1 MASYPDTNSRS
12 AALYARAKAR
22 IPAGGSRALTFVAP
36 YPVYAE
42 RASGCIV
49 TDVDGTERL
58 DFIANYTVQIH
69 GHGHPAIVAAI
80 QAQAERGICFT
91 LPTEL
96 EVELAELICA
106 RAPAFEQIR
115 FTNSGTE
122 AVMVAMKAARAYTG
136 RPKIAK
142 CEGVYHGGY
151 DYAEVS
157 LDSNPQNWGRNGP
170 RPVGYTRGV
179 PEGVLRDVVVMP
191 FNDLEGSRRVLEENA
206 ADLAGILID
215 PIPSRCAGIPATG
228 EYLSLLQEFARSN
241 GSLFMFDEVVTFRM
255 EYGGAQARYGIEPD
269 LTTLGKIIGG
279 GLPIGAVAG
288 RAEVMTVFDQSRGK
302 ALYPHSGTFNANPLT
317 MAAGIAA
324 MKLLTPETIA
334 RLNALGE
341 QARARLREALIGAG
355 KVGQVTGEGSLFLVH
370 LSDAPMHDYRSAYR
384 AHSERDQERLA
395 QLYRNLLN
403 HGIIASTWG
412 LGCLSTP
419 MGDAEIDRL
428 GEAMLAALEELRD

>member
-1 MASYPDTNSRS
+1 MAHYPDMTS
-12 AALYARAKAR
+12 ASARLYERAKR
-22 IPAGGSRALTFVAP
+22 SIPAGGSRALTFVQP
-36 YPVYAE
+36 YPVYA
-42 RASGCIV
+42 ACAQGCVV
-49 TDVDGTERL
+49 TDADGVERL

-69 GHGHPAIVAAI
+69 GHGHPAIVAAVK
-80 QAQAERGICFT
+80 AQAERGICFT
-91 LPTEL
+91 LPTER
-96 EVELAELICA
+96 EIELAELICA
-106 RAPAFEQIR
+106 RSPAFEQIR

-122 AVMVAMKAARAYTG
+122 AVMVAMKAARAHTG

-157 LDSNPQNWGRNGP
+157 LDANPQNWGVRP

-179 PEGVLRDVVVMP
+179 PEGVLADVVVMP
-191 FNDLEGSRRVLEENA
+191 FNDVEGSLRALVENA
-206 ADLAGILID
+206 GQLAGILID
-215 PIPSRCAGIPATG
+215 PVPSRCGGVPATPQYVG
-228 EYLSLLQEFARSN
+228 ALEEFARAN
-241 GSLFMFDEVVTFRM
+241 GSLLIFDEVVTFRL
-255 EYGGAQARYGIEPD
+255 EYGGAQTRYGIRPD

-288 RAEVMTVFDQSRGK
+288 RAEAMSVFDQSHGK

-324 MKLLTPETIA
+324 MKLLTPEAIQ

-341 QARARLREALIGAG
+341 SARQGLRRAFALSGRT
-355 KVGQVTGEGSLFLVH
+355 GQVTGEGSLFLLH
-370 LSDAPMHDYRSAYR
+370 LSQEPMRDYRSAYR

-403 HGIIASTWG
+403 HGIILSTWG

-419 MGDAEIDRL
+419 MGEAEIARL
-428 GEAMLAALEELRD
+428 SEATLGALSELDT